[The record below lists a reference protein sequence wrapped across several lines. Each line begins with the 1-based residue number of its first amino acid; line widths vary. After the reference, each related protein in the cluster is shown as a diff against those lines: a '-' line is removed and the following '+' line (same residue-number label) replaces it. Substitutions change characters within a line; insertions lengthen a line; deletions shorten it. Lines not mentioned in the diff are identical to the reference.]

1 VILISDLENT
11 SSPRFLDLA
20 NCCLFQLVMKGEG
33 VIMQVRVI
41 VASTQGREWD
51 GEIGKLNLDF
61 YLFKTEDG
69 LHRLLVLKNGGWP
82 TFMG

>member
-1 VILISDLENT
+1 
-11 SSPRFLDLA
+11 
-20 NCCLFQLVMKGEG
+20 
-33 VIMQVRVI
+33 MQVRVI